1 MLVRVVD
8 KMMRDNSAQ
17 MEVLES
23 ILMMGMIFVTLFFAQ
38 NLDTAFYE
46 TIGEKSIITNDAETA
61 LNSLDNDP
69 DFEYS
74 SKLVRY
80 IEQGDNIS
88 FHSFFYE
95 RIFPALNYKVYIY
108 NISQMFI
115 NSTFNDYDIEI
126 RQLWYDAGRPSV
138 GEKEQAHWFYV
149 NNSYLYELVVEMW
162 YI

>member
-1 MLVRVVD
+1 
-8 KMMRDNSAQ
+8 MRDTSAQ

-38 NLDTAFYE
+38 NLDAAFYE
-46 TIGEKSIITNDAETA
+46 TINEKAILTQDAESA
-61 LNSLDNDP
+61 LKSLDNEP
-69 DFEYS
+69 DLEYH

-88 FHSFFYE
+88 FHNFFYD
-95 RIFPALNYKVYIY
+95 RIFPALNYKVYRY

-115 NSTFNDYDIEI
+115 NSTFKDSDIRI
-126 RQLWYDAGRPSV
+126 RQLWYDAGRPTV

-149 NNSYLYELVVEMW
+149 NNNYLYEIVVEMW